1 MSNQQRGGIVIIVSF
16 IFALALT
23 IVPFPSF
30 FAWLRPDW
38 LALTL
43 IYWCIALP
51 HRVGIF
57 SGFAAGLSLDVIR
70 GGLLGQYAAAYTV
83 IAFLAIKLHR
93 RMRNFPV
100 WQQALAVFLIL
111 IMGQATVLWIKGMT
125 GEPVPIA
132 YYWIPS
138 MVALPL
144 WPVVFLF
151 LRSVRRNFHV
161 Q

>member
-1 MSNQQRGGIVIIVSF
+1 MAVKQRGGFIIILTFIIATILVIMPMPS
-16 IFALALT
+16 IFD
-23 IVPFPSF
+23 
-30 FAWLRPDW
+30 WLRPDW

-57 SGFAAGLSLDVIR
+57 SGFIVGLSLDIVR
-70 GGLLGQYAAAYTV
+70 GGLLGQYAAGYTI
-83 IAFLAIKLHR
+83 IAFLSAKLYR

-111 IMGQATVLWIKGMT
+111 IVGQASILWIKGIID
-125 GEPVPIA
+125 EPVVIT

-138 MVALPL
+138 IIALPL
-144 WPVVFLF
+144 WPLVFF
-151 LRSVRRNFHV
+151 VLRTVRRNFHV

>member
-1 MSNQQRGGIVIIVSF
+1 MMGRRGGFTILLSFAVAIALMIVS
-16 IFALALT
+16 L
-23 IVPFPSF
+23 PSWI
-30 FAWLRPDW
+30 AWARPDW

-51 HRVGIF
+51 HRIGIF
-57 SGFAAGLSLDVIR
+57 SGFTAGLALDVIR

-93 RMRNFPV
+93 RMRHFPV
-100 WQQALAVFLIL
+100 WQQALTVFLIL
-111 IMGQATVLWIKGMT
+111 LLGQLTILWIKGMID
-125 GEPVPIA
+125 EPVPML

-138 MVALPL
+138 FTGLLV
-144 WPVVFLF
+144 WPAVFIV
-151 LRSVRRNFHV
+151 LRSIRRNFHV